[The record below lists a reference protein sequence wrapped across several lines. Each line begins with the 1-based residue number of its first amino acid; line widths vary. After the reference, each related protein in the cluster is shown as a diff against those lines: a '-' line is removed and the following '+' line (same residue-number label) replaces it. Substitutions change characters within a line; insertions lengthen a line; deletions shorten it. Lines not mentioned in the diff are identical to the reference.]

1 MTIRRVGSPPPS
13 RVRLSAVRAL
23 VGISTISVACS
34 ASIALYAAAQLATI
48 GIIETGP
55 LFEIMVVLP
64 AVIAIVTSILGALVG
79 LGMLVRSSTRKLPF
93 VLMAIGHLATTV
105 GVVAVVIWST
115 RPSASGWDLLLL
127 PAPVV
132 LGQLVVLAGL
142 GVLILLRSRSNSVRG
157 QQP

>member
-1 MTIRRVGSPPPS
+1 M
-13 RVRLSAVRAL
+13 RAL
-23 VGISTISVACS
+23 VGISTISVVCS
-34 ASIALYAAAQLATI
+34 ASITLYAAAQLATI

-64 AVIAIVTSILGALVG
+64 AVAAIVTSLLGALVG
-79 LGMLVRSSTRKLPF
+79 LGVLVRSSTRRLPC
-93 VLMAIGHLATTV
+93 VLMAVGHLAASV
-105 GVVAVVIWST
+105 GVVAVVLWAT
-115 RPSASGWDLLLL
+115 RPSASGWDLLFL

-142 GVLILLRSRSNSVRG
+142 GVLIRLRQRSNSVRG

>member
-1 MTIRRVGSPPPS
+1 M
-13 RVRLSAVRAL
+13 RAL
-23 VGISTISVACS
+23 VGISTISVVCS

-64 AVIAIVTSILGALVG
+64 AVVAIVTSLLGALVG
-79 LGMLVRSSTRKLPF
+79 LGMMVRLSTRKLPF
-93 VLMAIGHLATTV
+93 VLMAVGHLSASV

-115 RPSASGWDLLLL
+115 RPAASGWDLLLL

-142 GVLILLRSRSNSVRG
+142 GVLIRRRPLSNSVRA
-157 QQP
+157 QP

>member
-1 MTIRRVGSPPPS
+1 M
-13 RVRLSAVRAL
+13 RAL
-23 VGISTISVACS
+23 VGISTISVVCS
-34 ASIALYAAAQLATI
+34 ASITLYSAAQLATI

-64 AVIAIVTSILGALVG
+64 AVAAIVTSLLGALVG
-79 LGMLVRSSTRKLPF
+79 LGVLVRSSTRKLPI
-93 VLMAIGHLATTV
+93 VLMAVGHLAAGV
-105 GVVAVVIWST
+105 GVVAVVLSAT
-115 RPSASGWDLLLL
+115 RPSASGWDLLFL

-142 GVLILLRSRSNSVRG
+142 GMLIRLRQRSNSVRG